1 MLLLHV
7 VHETLQQKLPILRFL
22 REIYK
27 NIRFF
32 NFKPSPFPE
41 KMANGITTWPLPVLF
56 ATLFIDVN
64 TETLEIFAALWWKL
78 EKIHFGVK
86 SISF

>member
-7 VHETLQQKLPILRFL
+7 VHQTLQQKLPILRFL

-32 NFKPSPFPE
+32 NFKPSPFSE
-41 KMANGITTWPLPVLF
+41 KMTNGITTWPLPVSF
-56 ATLFIDVN
+56 STLFIDVN
-64 TETLEIFAALWWKL
+64 TKMLEIFAMLWWKL
-78 EKIHFGVK
+78 EKIHYSVK
-86 SISF
+86 SISV